1 MVSSRIKI
9 YLDTSVVSALFDD
22 RNPERQGLTRSFFD
36 IIERFDVHISELTLA
51 ELDRTP
57 DVDLGRRMRETVKDI
72 AVLEITDEVEELAM
86 EYVSKGA
93 VPETYPEDAMHIAVA
108 SLNGMDFLLSWN
120 FRHIVRRRTR
130 DVVDMVNTLRRMRH
144 ITIAPPAELL

>member
-22 RNPERQGLTRSFFD
+22 MNPERQGLTRSFFD

-130 DVVDMVNTLRRMRH
+130 DVVDMVNTLRGMRH
-144 ITIAPPAELL
+144 VTIAPPPELL

>member
-1 MVSSRIKI
+1 MSSRIKL

-36 IIERFDVHISELTLA
+36 IIGRYDVHVSELTLT

-57 DVDLGRRMRETVKDI
+57 DVELGRKMKETVSDMD
-72 AVLEITDEVEELAM
+72 VLEITDEVEELAM
-86 EYVSKGA
+86 EYVGKGA

-108 SLNGMDFLLSWN
+108 SLGGMDFLLSWN
-120 FRHIVRRRTR
+120 FRHIVRVRTR
-130 DVVDMVNTLRRMRH
+130 DIVDMVNTLRGMRH
-144 ITIAPPAELL
+144 VTIATPAELL

>member
-1 MVSSRIKI
+1 MKL

-22 RNPERQGLTRSFFD
+22 QNPERQGLTRSFFD
-36 IIERFDVHISELTLA
+36 IQEQFDVHVSELTLA

-57 DVDLGRRMRETVKDI
+57 DADLGQNMRETVSEMS
-72 AVLEITDEVEELAM
+72 VLEITDEVEELAM

-108 SLNGMDFLLSWN
+108 TLNGMDFLLSWN
-120 FRHIVRRRTR
+120 FRHIVRRKTR
-130 DVVDMVNTLRRMRH
+130 DVVDMVNTLRGMRH
-144 ITIAPPAELL
+144 VTIATPAELL